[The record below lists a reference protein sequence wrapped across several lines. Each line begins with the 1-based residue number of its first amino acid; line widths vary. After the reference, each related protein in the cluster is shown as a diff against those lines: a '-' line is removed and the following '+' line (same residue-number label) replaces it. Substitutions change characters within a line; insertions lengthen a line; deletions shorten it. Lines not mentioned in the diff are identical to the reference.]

1 MSTPIKIICTDFD
14 GTVFAEFE
22 SRPIPNCLVQL
33 IRDLRLDGAK
43 WIINTGRDLSSLM
56 EALARSHIPEQ
67 PDYLVIVEREIHIHT
82 GSSYRSHKDWN
93 EACVH
98 DHNHLY
104 RQVRPEVPGLTAW
117 ISSRFAAT
125 VYEDAFSP
133 LCLIAESAPEADAI
147 HEFLTDFARQIP
159 SLSVVRNDVYMRF
172 SHSAYNKGS
181 ALTEIAEM
189 LRVDPGEVFVA
200 GDHLNDL
207 PMLER
212 KRARWLVAP
221 ANAVPQVR
229 AAVREQAGYISNAS
243 YGRGVTEGL
252 RWCLRAAG
260 R

>member
-22 SRPIPNCLVQL
+22 PRPIPDCLVQL
-33 IRDLRLDGAK
+33 IRDLRLRGAK

-56 EALARSHIPEQ
+56 EALARSHISEQ

-82 GSSYRSHKDWN
+82 GSTYRSHQTWN
-93 EACVH
+93 DACVH

-117 ISSRFAAT
+117 ISRRFAAT
-125 VYEDAFSP
+125 FYEDDFSP

-147 HEFLTDFARQIP
+147 HDFLRDFARQIP

-189 LRVDPGEVFVA
+189 LGIVPGEIFVA

-212 KRARWLVAP
+212 KRAHWLVAP
-221 ANAVPQVR
+221 ANAVSAVR
-229 AAVREQAGYISNAS
+229 SVVREQAGFVSNAS
-243 YGRGVTEGL
+243 FGEGVTEGL
-252 RWCLRAAG
+252 RWCLREAG
-260 R
+260 Y